1 MSDVKNEKV
10 MVVPTEIF
18 HKLGHFQGF
27 TADVDRYVE
36 TLLDPANLSF
46 RPRGEVE
53 IDPSFKQLI
62 PYVLFL
68 HENGDGRKTIFE
80 YVRGKGVGEGRLKS
94 KRSVGIGGHISS
106 DDVGV
111 GSTHPF
117 EEGMR
122 RELEEEV
129 AIDTPYTTRCVGM
142 INDDETE
149 VGKVHLGMVYLFE
162 VESPNV
168 EINEDELIESGF
180 KPVDELLADLD
191 GFETWSSITLKALFG
206 KTAA

>member
-1 MSDVKNEKV
+1 
-10 MVVPTEIF
+10 MVVPTEVF
-18 HKLGHFQGF
+18 HQLGHFQGF
-27 TADVDRYVE
+27 TTDVDRYVK
-36 TLLDPANLSF
+36 TLLDPANISF

-53 IDPSFKQLI
+53 TDPSFKQLI

-68 HENGDGRKTIFE
+68 HENGDGQKKIFE

-106 DDVGV
+106 DDVTAGV
-111 GSTHPF
+111 DHPF

-129 AIDTPYTTRCVGM
+129 RIDTAYTTRCVGM

-149 VGKVHLGMVYLFE
+149 VGKVHLGMVYIFD
-162 VESPNV
+162 VESPDV

-180 KPVDELLADLD
+180 KPVDELLSDLD

-206 KTAA
+206 NERT

>member
-18 HKLGHFQGF
+18 HQLGHFQGF
-27 TADVDRYVE
+27 STEVDRYVE
-36 TLLDPANLSF
+36 TLLDPAHLSF

-53 IDPSFKQLI
+53 TDPSFKQLI
-62 PYVLFL
+62 PYVLFV
-68 HENGDGRKTIFE
+68 HENGNGRKTIFE

-106 DDVGV
+106 DDVQP

-129 AIDTPYTTRCVGM
+129 TIDTPYTARCVGM

-149 VGKVHLGMVYLFE
+149 VGQVHLGMVYLFE
-162 VESPNV
+162 VESPKV
-168 EINEDELIESGF
+168 EISEDELIESGF

-206 KTAA
+206 E

>member
-18 HKLGHFQGF
+18 HQLGHFQGF
-27 TADVDRYVE
+27 TSEVDRYVE
-36 TLLDPANLSF
+36 TLLDPAHISF

-53 IDPSFKQLI
+53 TDPSFKQLI

-68 HENGDGRKTIFE
+68 HKNGDGQASIFE

-106 DDVGV
+106 DDVV
-111 GSTHPF
+111 SGSAHPF

-122 RELEEEV
+122 REIEEEV
-129 AIDTPYTTRCVGM
+129 AIDTPYTASCVGM

-180 KPVDELLADLD
+180 KLVDELLSNLD

-206 KTAA
+206 NP